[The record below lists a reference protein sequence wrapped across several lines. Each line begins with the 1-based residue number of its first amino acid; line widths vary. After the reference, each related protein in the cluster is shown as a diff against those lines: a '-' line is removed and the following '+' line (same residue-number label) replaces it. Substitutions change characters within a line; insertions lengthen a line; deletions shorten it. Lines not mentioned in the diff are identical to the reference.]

1 MLKEGVV
8 YLVGAGPGDQRL
20 ITVKGLSA
28 LKKADVILYDR
39 LVNPLLLQ
47 EAKPDAELIYCGK
60 LPDRH
65 ILRQEAIND
74 LLVEKAKLGKVVVRL
89 KGGDPS
95 VFGRVGEEAEALKK
109 ENILFEIVPG
119 ITAGIATAS
128 YAGIPV
134 THREHGTSFTVV
146 TGHDKSA
153 DGKPLINW
161 PALATGI
168 DTIAF
173 YMGIKNLPYI
183 CKQLIFNGRSPETK
197 VAVIQWGTTGK
208 QKVVEG
214 TLTSIESEVA
224 KHNISNPAITLVGNI
239 ASLRK
244 KLQWFENKLLFGKKI
259 IFPDSDASQREE
271 LLNNGAEVLEYPK
284 LVVQSETENQTY
296 LEKLKNLKNYNEVF
310 FSSKESVPLFFDSLL
325 DYGIDIR
332 SLTAQLLAKDSETIA
347 ALKNKGL
354 FAEQATVTSLGNSS
368 LIVGSLEEFNNDQN
382 KHDYLITHDFQTS
395 HPATIAFQRAVEEGG
410 FNTII
415 FSSPKSV
422 KVFIENVKKDGYDPY
437 ELIRNCQVICFGE
450 NTLLEAKK
458 NKVVVD
464 LYTDRTGRNAF
475 VDLEQ
480 LLMQHEKVI

>member
-28 LKKADVILYDR
+28 LKKAEVILYDR

-109 ENILFEIVPG
+109 ENIRYEIVPG
-119 ITAGIATAS
+119 ITSGIATAS

-134 THREHGTSFTVV
+134 THREYGTSFTVV

-183 CKQLIFNGRSPETK
+183 CEQLISNGRSPEAK

-214 TLTSIESEVA
+214 SLTSIESEVA

-325 DYGIDIR
+325 NNGIDIR
-332 SLTAQLLAKDSETIA
+332 SLTAQLLAKDSETVE

-354 FAEQATVTSLGNSS
+354 FAEQATVTSLCNSS
-368 LIVGSLEEFNNDQN
+368 LIVGSLEEFNNDKN

-464 LYTDRTGRNAF
+464 LYTDRNAF
-475 VDLEQ
+475 EDFEQ